1 MGKVGTISQRRKR
14 SRNERGIKKQQ
25 SGRSLEATNNQSR
38 RRSRRP
44 KPYPEARGIPSGV
57 SDEGKGDALSG
68 ETADV
73 EAISKADVTP
83 IDRFPFWDVAGTA
96 TDTEAVAHPRG
107 LFPLPD
113 FTDQL
118 ANIGGQQNDQA
129 DAITGETTNTE
140 NVGGMSGGG
149 IFTGGT
155 GTTESWY
162 NGVKVSRYESAGL
175 GANEDLEFF
184 RREATEITPRTETFS
199 PLEFDV
205 AAPLVTD
212 QHAMGCQ
219 LEAVGSNVCEQLKG
233 VVPECDLPFGCN

>member
-1 MGKVGTISQRRKR
+1 MIH
-14 SRNERGIKKQQ
+14 
-25 SGRSLEATNNQSR
+25 
-38 RRSRRP
+38 
-44 KPYPEARGIPSGV
+44 
-57 SDEGKGDALSG
+57 
-68 ETADV
+68 
-73 EAISKADVTP
+73 P
-83 IDRFPFWDVAGTA
+83 IDFLVRFVNPPAQPRDDIDYVIGRIKEVPKLPEKEPKEGGCDIRNPGASCLADMQEDFEVTAANPELRFPYWDVAESAKYNESVG
-96 TDTEAVAHPRG
+96 HPRG

-129 DAITGETTNTE
+129 DSITGETTNTE

-162 NGVKVSRYESAGL
+162 NGVKVSRYESPGL

-184 RREATEITPRTETFS
+184 RREATEITTKTETFS

-233 VVPECDLPFGCN
+233 VVPEWDLPFGCN